1 MSKRNNDLLEMSM
14 RDYFNGDISYEA
26 FINDI
31 NNFGG
36 VDNKLSDDV
45 ARQIGFFGQKVQRG
59 EETEA
64 WGRNNIYQSLD
75 ELQGSGTSV
84 TPTVPKAPTTPTTF
98 GDAAQNI
105 VNSAAANKAT
115 KENIFSTG
123 SMWDTVNARNND
135 LMDFTFDKF
144 KRSSQ
149 YKGLEKD
156 YARHGAL
163 AMRDTLGQISARTGG
178 LASTYAGGAAQG
190 AYNDYMRKLEEAA
203 RQMYQQERSYLADQ
217 RDYELSKAKNN
228 YDIFRTERAYADDI
242 LAAQKAAESKAT
254 SNAQDRVADY
264 IGMGGDITKLD
275 SNLITQSGLTDAEL
289 QAMRNHF
296 LKNDQVVGVVDEV
309 EPVAPLQTY
318 PTRAEAIN
326 ALTEAGI
333 SAVDAS
339 SIFDE
344 DMWSIAREMTWDEA
358 KGKIANKDYYD
369 LIVNST
375 SYKDYLS
382 KVVDFLKTNS
392 GQRGSQYNQAK
403 SIIDSIVASAG
414 VDVAI
419 EEIKNLTDIDEQT
432 RKQLI
437 DYVNGMKG

>member
-1 MSKRNNDLLEMSM
+1 MGKRNNDLLEMSM

-59 EETEA
+59 EETED
-64 WGRNNIYQSLD
+64 WGRQNIYQSLD

-84 TPTVPKAPTTPTTF
+84 TPTAPKAPTTPTAPTTF

-135 LMDFTFDKF
+135 LTDFTFDKF
-144 KRSSQ
+144 KQSSQ

-156 YARHGAL
+156 YARHGDL

-178 LASTYAGGAAQG
+178 IASTYAGGAAQG
-190 AYNDYMRKLEEAA
+190 AYNDYMTKLEEAA

-228 YDIFRTERAYADDI
+228 YDIFRTERAYADGIAADQ
-242 LAAQKAAESKAT
+242 LAAQ
-254 SNAQDRVADY
+254 NRVADY

-275 SNLITQSGLTDAEL
+275 SGLITQSGLTDAEL

-309 EPVAPLQTY
+309 EPVVPLQTY
-318 PTRAEAIN
+318 PTRAAAIN

-344 DMWSIAREMTWDEA
+344 DMWELAREMTWDEA

-382 KVVDFLKTNS
+382 KVVDFLKTNG
-392 GQRGSQYNQAK
+392 GQRGNQYNQAK

-414 VDVAI
+414 VDVAL

-437 DYVNGMKG
+437 EYVTELKG